1 MWGVSVSEANPH
13 VCEALHISCEQLHVV
28 IIAAP
33 VLIDGGVTQSHIIG
47 KIHDDIGLWGAV
59 NQVAGAEEKKDGK
72 DASHSKTRVF
82 VWFGLT
88 RKCCRSRSLI
98 VTSIVIGAEIKRDL
112 ELIES
117 GLCN

>member
-47 KIHDDIGLWGAV
+47 KIDDDIGLRSSE
-59 NQVAGAEEKKDGK
+59 NKEAGAEEEKDG
-72 DASHSKTRVF
+72 
-82 VWFGLT
+82 
-88 RKCCRSRSLI
+88 
-98 VTSIVIGAEIKRDL
+98 
-112 ELIES
+112 
-117 GLCN
+117 